1 MRQVWESALSSIR
14 SRVTAANYTTY
25 FEPLRLV
32 KIEGGQ
38 ALIQVEDPFF
48 GDWVRD
54 HYADLLVD
62 ALSEASGRPVSVEIE
77 VKESNKAAVG
87 SPQSGSATKAPHI
100 SNKNSTKS
108 NARKRVEA
116 VEDDRTALPDFP
128 LNPHYTFDQFVVGD
142 SNQFAYAACDAIAQR
157 PAQAYNPL
165 FIYGDTG
172 LGKTHLL
179 HAIAHEMRA
188 RHQGVRVAYLSAE
201 EFTNQVINAISTQ
214 SMDRFRAAF
223 RMKCDVLLVD
233 DIHVLSGKE
242 RTQEEF
248 FHTFNA
254 LHAAQKQI
262 VLTSDKTPQE
272 IHGLENRLRS
282 RFQWGLIA
290 DIKPPALETRVAIL
304 RAKAARNGIELP
316 DDVSMF
322 LAEHIRNNV
331 RELEG
336 ALIRLAAYCSLS
348 RKTLTLPVAQEAL
361 RNLIDTRARAISIEA
376 IQRLVADHFDVKIS
390 DLKGHRR
397 HKAVAH
403 PRSVAMYLCR
413 KHTQCS
419 YPQIGARFGG
429 KDHSTVIAAF
439 RKVERNLKTDMG
451 LRAEVEAIE
460 RRMP

>member
-1 MRQVWESALSSIR
+1 MG
-14 SRVTAANYTTY
+14 
-25 FEPLRLV
+25 
-32 KIEGGQ
+32 IEGGQ

-77 VKESNKAAVG
+77 VKEPSKSDSAAVPTASTNSRNNETPTPKG
-87 SPQSGSATKAPHI
+87 KQSR
-100 SNKNSTKS
+100 KS
-108 NARKRVEA
+108 RIQPV
-116 VEDDRTALPDFP
+116 DDHTVTLPDFP

-304 RAKAARNGIELP
+304 RAKASRNGIDLP
-316 DDVSMF
+316 DDVAMF

-348 RKTLTLPVAQEAL
+348 RKTLDLHVAQEAL

-376 IQRLVADHFDVKIS
+376 IQRLVADHFDVKIA

-439 RKVERNLKTDMG
+439 RKVERNLKTDLS

-460 RRMP
+460 RRIP